1 MSCEEPV
8 DHSNI
13 VFINYSSTDFG
24 SNVTY
29 YCKVDPSVVWTSRC
43 IDSGEWW
50 PDLSNITC
58 NKRGIVCMTLFLV
71 LTCVQ

>member
-29 YCKVDPSVVWTSRC
+29 YCKVDPSVLFGPV
-43 IDSGEWW
+43 DA
-50 PDLSNITC
+50 L
-58 NKRGIVCMTLFLV
+58 IVENGGLI
-71 LTCVQ
+71 